1 MWTTKYWHLERIPID
16 KESRNEMILQSRKLF
31 KLRSLPEML
40 GKFYTRR
47 PAFNNIANQANYVQQ
62 IEPVIKDKGQK
73 AKTYCYCEKENVGTT
88 MIART
93 MLNVKLNGSM

>member
-1 MWTTKYWHLERIPID
+1 
-16 KESRNEMILQSRKLF
+16 MILQSRKLF
-31 KLRSLPEML
+31 KLRILPEML
-40 GKFYTRR
+40 GKFYARR
-47 PAFNNIANQANYVQQ
+47 PAFNNIANQANYVQE